1 MIALVA
7 ALAALAAAPGSPLD
21 ACSLLDG
28 KAIAAAQGAEP
39 REKKASEQPD
49 GALVSRQCFF
59 ALPDFSKSVSLE
71 VRRATSAAERK
82 ALGER
87 WRQIADSGKEGA
99 RARDAEEER
108 GAPPRPIKGVGKA
121 AFWTG
126 NQRAGALY
134 VLGKDAIVRVSVG
147 GPAGEPA
154 KIKASSALAKNALA
168 HLARLK

>member
-99 RARDAEEER
+99 RDAEER

-134 VLGKDAIVRVSVG
+134 VLGKDTIVRVSVG